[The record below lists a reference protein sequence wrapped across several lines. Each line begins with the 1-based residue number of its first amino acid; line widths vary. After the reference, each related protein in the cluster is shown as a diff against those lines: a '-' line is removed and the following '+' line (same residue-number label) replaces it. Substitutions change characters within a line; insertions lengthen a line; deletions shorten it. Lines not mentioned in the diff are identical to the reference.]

1 LRILIVG
8 AGAVG
13 QVYARH
19 LAAAGHDITFFV
31 KPAHVA
37 GLANGLPLHRLG
49 HFRMRS
55 ETWRDYRV
63 ISALAD
69 ETATAWDQVWLC
81 VASDALRSPL
91 ASDVLARVGRA
102 TVVCLQ
108 PGPEDG
114 DRVKAQVADPDQVVQ
129 GLITFISYQSPLP
142 GRPGPD
148 GMAYYLPAVAPGL
161 FGGEAVRTT
170 AVVQALKKGGMAARR
185 VDDLDQAAG
194 GSEGVL
200 IPLIAALEQHDWRL
214 SGLSRSTAF
223 ARGRAAARE
232 AVQVLAASRN
242 APVRMEK
249 LLLSKPASALLLFLA
264 PKVLPLELE
273 PYLKYH
279 FSKVGVQTRQ
289 MLDSYIRIGD
299 EQELPVG
306 NLRQLLDGLS

>member
-1 LRILIVG
+1 
-8 AGAVG
+8 
-13 QVYARH
+13 
-19 LAAAGHDITFFV
+19 
-31 KPAHVA
+31 
-37 GLANGLPLHRLG
+37 
-49 HFRMRS
+49 
-55 ETWRDYRV
+55 
-63 ISALAD
+63 
-69 ETATAWDQVWLC
+69 
-81 VASDALRSPL
+81 
-91 ASDVLARVGRA
+91 
-102 TVVCLQ
+102 
-108 PGPEDG
+108 
-114 DRVKAQVADPDQVVQ
+114 VKAQVADPDQVVQ

-273 PYLKYH
+273 PYLQYH